1 MESSDNAAII
11 IELLRKLATVTELLA
26 FAKGLPLI
34 FLAWVPTACGV
45 PNWWIR
51 FLVIGLAQMI
61 FAVMFSMLPI
71 VIYQSET
78 TLNVAGGFTTALLLL
93 LIQLAGTC
101 YGHFAPYIIA
111 RTEDLE
117 KKNEILGFSV
127 AAVFFAPLWF
137 VAFAICGKEL
147 KEKRLAAT
155 GQTNANPVNKA
166 PVEDLPPVPAVT
178 PVFMPDVTLPQPE
191 ETKPEPEVKSEY
203 ETKTEPESTT

>member
-11 IELLRKLATVTELLA
+11 IELLSKMATVTYFLA
-26 FAKGLPLI
+26 MAKGMPLI

-45 PNWWIR
+45 PHWWIR
-51 FLVIGLAQMI
+51 FLAVGLAQMI
-61 FAVMFSMLPI
+61 FATLLGNLPI

-78 TLNVAGGFTTALLLL
+78 TLNVAGGFTTGLLLL
-93 LIQLAGTC
+93 LIQLACTC

-117 KKNEILGFSV
+117 KKNEILAFSV

-147 KEKRLAAT
+147 KEKRLAA
-155 GQTNANPVNKA
+155 KA
-166 PVEDLPPVPAVT
+166 PTQVT
-178 PVFMPDVTLPQPE
+178 VAQVNHEAEMKLN
-191 ETKPEPEVKSEY
+191 
-203 ETKTEPESTT
+203 PESDSESKS